1 MKIVLTSIIIGLLL
15 IVLGK
20 TGSELRKISS
30 QSEIIKKEKSKLLG
44 KLELSTKAKTNALDT
59 LDNYK

>member
-30 QSEIIKKEKSKLLG
+30 QSEIIKKEKSKLFG
-44 KLELSTKAKTNALDT
+44 KLELSNKAKTNALD
-59 LDNYK
+59 LSLIHI